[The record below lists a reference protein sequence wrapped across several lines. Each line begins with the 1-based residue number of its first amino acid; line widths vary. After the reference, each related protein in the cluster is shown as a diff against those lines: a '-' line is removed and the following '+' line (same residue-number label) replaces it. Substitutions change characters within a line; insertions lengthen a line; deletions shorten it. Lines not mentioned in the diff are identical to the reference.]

1 MYTEQR
7 PWGSFTI
14 LDETNGYKTKRII
27 VKAGQRLSYQS
38 HEKRDELW
46 IIVGGIAKVTL
57 DDIDREMSYG
67 ENVIIKKHQ
76 KHRIMNPGIED
87 LIFIEVQTGD
97 YFGEEDI
104 IRYQDDYSR

>member
-14 LDETNGYKTKRII
+14 LDETGDYKAKRIV

-46 IIVGGIAKVTL
+46 IIVGGIAKITL
-57 DDIDREMSYG
+57 DGLEHELGYG
-67 ENVIIKKHQ
+67 ENIIIKKRQ
-76 KHRIMNPGIED
+76 KHRILNPGNND

-97 YFGEEDI
+97 YFGEDDI
-104 IRYQDDYSR
+104 VRYQDDYAR